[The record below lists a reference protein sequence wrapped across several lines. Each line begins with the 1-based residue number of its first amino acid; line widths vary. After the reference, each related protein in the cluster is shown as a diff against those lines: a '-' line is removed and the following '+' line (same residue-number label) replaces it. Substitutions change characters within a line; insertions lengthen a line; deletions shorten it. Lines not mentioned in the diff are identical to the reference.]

1 MMDFLAQNYIWILV
15 VLVIIL
21 MTIIGYVAEK
31 TDFGKNVNKKS
42 KNKAK
47 DIKMAQMDDVFIEP
61 ITETSQKT
69 NNKVEEIK
77 PEVPQQSVKDADPD
91 YQLSMSLNSASQTP
105 EDYVIP
111 AHGEQKEIPADVDPA
126 LFAPLSQTEPTT
138 SVQYHSETAT
148 PEQPYQQPTE
158 AQPTEAQPN
167 ETVSSS
173 PRNTSSDTELNDLD
187 LKLPDLQ
194 SLAKSREDEPIQK
207 TDFEEDE
214 DDIWKF

>member
-1 MMDFLAQNYIWILV
+1 MDFLAQNYIWILV
-15 VLVIIL
+15 AFVVIL

-31 TDFGKNVNKKS
+31 TDFGKNINKKN

-61 ITETSQKT
+61 ITETSQNT

-77 PEVPQQSVKDADPD
+77 PEVPQQKIKDADPD

-111 AHGEQKEIPADVDPA
+111 AHEERKEVPADVDPA
-126 LFAPLSQTEPTT
+126 LFAPLNQVESTT
-138 SVQYHSETAT
+138 NVSYRNDSTM
-148 PEQPYQQPTE
+148 PEHPYQQPV
-158 AQPTEAQPN
+158 
-167 ETVSSS
+167 ETQL
-173 PRNTSSDTELNDLD
+173 SDPVTPSQVETRSDNELNDLD